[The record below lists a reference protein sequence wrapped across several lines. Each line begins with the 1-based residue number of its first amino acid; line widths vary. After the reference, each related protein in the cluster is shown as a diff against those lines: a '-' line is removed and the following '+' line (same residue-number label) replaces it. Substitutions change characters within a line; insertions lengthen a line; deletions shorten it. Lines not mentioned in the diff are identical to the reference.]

1 MKITDYL
8 LNKDLQVDD
17 KDFDVEKLTKDLR
30 KGYIKETD
38 FESKLESSKKVW
50 EAESKK
56 TYSGTVCRKN

>member
-38 FESKLESSKKVW
+38 FESRLES
-50 EAESKK
+50 
-56 TYSGTVCRKN
+56 